1 MLFSLY
7 TLPNRVHKEGIKMD
21 KEKKEFGRWWMW
33 ILGLLVVTTI
43 VTTALN
49 YAGIIGRTVVERK
62 VFENSYQY
70 NEGQRARISIFEA
83 QLAEIER
90 KLVNRELDETT
101 RANLEAQSSSVR
113 IQLGAARRSE
123 R

>member
-1 MLFSLY
+1 
-7 TLPNRVHKEGIKMD
+7 MD
-21 KEKKEFGRWWMW
+21 EEKKEFGKWWMW
-33 ILGLLVVTTI
+33 VLGLMVITGI
-43 VTTALN
+43 VATSLS
-49 YAGIIGRTVVERK
+49 YAGLIGRTVVERK

-70 NEGQRARISIFEA
+70 SEGQRARVKIFEA

-101 RANLEAQSSSVR
+101 RINLEAQASSVR
-113 IQLGAARRSE
+113 IQLNAARGSE